1 MLQKTPKELIDR
13 GSISARI
20 LKGIG
25 YFVLVGVLLS
35 FYGAVFLIKP
45 H

>member
-1 MLQKTPKELIDR
+1 MLHKEPIHR
-13 GSISARI
+13 GSTRAPI

-25 YFVLVGVLLS
+25 YFVLAGALLS

-45 H
+45 Y

>member
-1 MLQKTPKELIDR
+1 VLQKTLKEPIHR
-13 GSISARI
+13 GLISARI

-25 YFVLVGVLLS
+25 YFVLVGALLS